1 MALDRLVYM
10 LINIR
15 YTPKAVSD
23 RRLFDAIDIMLSM
36 QNSNGGFASY
46 EPIRGPSFLEY
57 INPAEVFGR
66 QHTAFLSYG
75 IYSSYFSGNIM
86 IEYSYP
92 ECTTSVLTA
101 LSIFKSYYPDYR
113 RRDIEYAVDFNG

>member
-1 MALDRLVYM
+1 M
-10 LINIR
+10 
-15 YTPKAVSD
+15 VSD

-36 QNSNGGFASY
+36 QNSDGGFASY
-46 EPIRGPSFLEY
+46 EPIRGPSLLEY

-66 QHTAFLSYG
+66 ANFILCLRCG
-75 IYSSYFSGNIM
+75 ISKAHLAGNIM
-86 IEYSYP
+86 IEYNYP

-113 RRDIEYAVDFNG
+113 RGDIEYVFRF